1 MSHLP
6 WVWRAT
12 ADETAAEYPC
22 DRFVEGPVTGCWR
35 AGDSA
40 AEAEVLF
47 RWICQLR
54 VAPYSYDLLD
64 NFGKTSPRTL
74 TPGADQLELG
84 QKFMTIFKVADFTPG
99 HQLTLK
105 LVDRASLRLFGEL
118 AVTYAAVPTTTG
130 SRLVVKLALPA
141 KGNPVRRTLL
151 AWGDLLMMRKQVLTL
166 THLAARTGVPGSK
179 P

>member
-1 MSHLP
+1 MVWIMELP
-6 WVWRAT
+6 WIWQAT
-12 ADETAAEYPC
+12 AEEVAAEYPC

-40 AEAEVLF
+40 ADAEELF

-74 TPGADQLELG
+74 SPGVDQLELG
-84 QKFMTIFKVADFTPG
+84 QRFMTIFEVADFTPG
-99 HQLTLK
+99 QQLTLK
-105 LVDRASLRLFGEL
+105 LVDRVSLRLFGEL
-118 AVTYAAVPTTTG
+118 AVTYAAVPAAAG
-130 SRLVVKLALPA
+130 SRLVVKLALSA
-141 KGNPVRRTLL
+141 QGNPVRRTLL

-166 THLAARTGVPGSK
+166 TQLAAHARS
-179 P
+179 